1 MNYYIFLLLFIPI
14 LNAECTYGI
23 YNSYLP
29 CIANINN
36 QNSYN
41 QILSNIKNNQPG
53 LNSPIIGELFQKLY
67 FCLNGECPNQITQDI
82 VKAPVYKFMFRYI
95 FKDEEKLL
103 LIHKAFC
110 NSGDSTSIKECIEI
124 FGSDYKCS
132 QLVNNF
138 GLCYNDYNDMCD

>member
-1 MNYYIFLLLFIPI
+1 MNSYIFLLLFIPI

-36 QNSYN
+36 QQNYN

-67 FCLNGECPNQITQDI
+67 FCLNREYPNQITQDI

-103 LIHKAFC
+103 LIHKAFL
-110 NSGDSTSIKECIEI
+110 
-124 FGSDYKCS
+124 
-132 QLVNNF
+132 Q
-138 GLCYNDYNDMCD
+138 